1 MAVSWHP
8 IHPKHAIERT
18 RIVVQFKDKLPQKT
32 IQKLGE
38 AFEGLRQDFG
48 FGPRVEVQTHTLLV
62 GPDGPT
68 PQMLSQQA
76 RGWQFVREAA
86 PGAVLEALVLD
97 PEGLVYENVEYV
109 RWADFWSRAS
119 AMLLPLVAGIA
130 DVSDLRLF
138 SLEYFDRFVF
148 AGSPAEAAPTT
159 LIRNKLIETLP
170 ASARSGEELWHLHR
184 GWYET
189 FGGIRV
195 LINQNIDANDGQ
207 NPKGEQARAVGVY
220 TKVERRNRNEIVDA
234 GQLSN
239 DIVKMHEISKSI
251 FASAIIDEVHQR
263 IGLHDGADS

>member
-8 IHPKHAIERT
+8 IHPNHAIERT
-18 RIVVQFKDKLPQKT
+18 RVVVQFKDKLPQRT

-38 AFEGLRQDFG
+38 AFETKRGSFG

-62 GPDGPT
+62 APDGPA
-68 PQMLSQQA
+68 PQMLTQQA

-109 RWADFWSRAS
+109 RWADFWLRAS
-119 AMLLPLVAGIA
+119 EMLLPLIGS
-130 DVSDLRLF
+130 VSDVTELRLF

-148 AGSPAEAAPTT
+148 SGALNSAAPTA
-159 LIRNKLIETLP
+159 LIRDALIATLSD
-170 ASARSGEELWHLHR
+170 AAQNGEELWHLHR

-189 FGGIRV
+189 VDGIRV

-207 NPKGEQARAVGVY
+207 NPKGEPTRAVGVY
-220 TKVERRNRNEIVDA
+220 TKVERRNREEVVDSTL
-234 GQLSN
+234 LSE
-239 DIVKMHEISKSI
+239 DLVKMHTISKTV
-251 FASAIIDEVHQR
+251 FASAITVEMHKR
-263 IGLHDGADS
+263 IGLHDNLGF